1 MKAISRSQSF
11 AIPFRVIK
19 NRLKDRP
26 VVVSFEVTLSCVA
39 NCLHC
44 DTGGKKENEEKLKP
58 EDFQKYI
65 AELNPAIVQL
75 SGGEPLLREDLP
87 QIIRSIKNG
96 TSMPYVIVVSNGYL
110 LNKERYLE
118 LKAAGAD
125 RFSLSLDFPN
135 EKHDDFRRLPGL
147 FMHLNELV
155 PQLAS
160 YGNNDIAMNCCITRV
175 NLPYL
180 LQIVEKCEEWGVNIS
195 FSAYSVKRT
204 NDPQYFISSEEDLEM
219 LRKTMEELIKIRCER
234 RTILNPAQVLWNTYY
249 FFREGYIKDCSAG
262 RRFLVIRP
270 EGMLN
275 PCSMFRERRYVN
287 QKDMIKD
294 FSDRN
299 DCGDCYVAI
308 RAYSDKSI
316 WSLAK
321 EAVEIIKTR

>member
-1 MKAISRSQSF
+1 MKAISKSQSF
-11 AIPFRVIK
+11 AIPFRVIR
-19 NRLKDRP
+19 NRLRDRP

-44 DTGGKKENEEKLKP
+44 DTGGRKENEERLKP
-58 EDFQKYI
+58 EDYKRYI
-65 AELNPAIVQL
+65 IELNPAVVQL

-87 QIIRSIKNG
+87 QIIKSIKNG

-110 LNKERYLE
+110 LNKEKYLE
-118 LKAAGAD
+118 LKSAGAD

-135 EKHDDFRRLPGL
+135 EKHDEFRKLPGL
-147 FMHLNELV
+147 YAHLNELV

-160 YGNNDIAMNCCITRV
+160 YGNNDVTMNCCITRA

-180 LQIVEKCEEWGVNIS
+180 LELVEKCEEWGVNIS

-204 NDPQYFISSEEDLEM
+204 KDPQYFISSEKDLEM
-219 LRKTMEELIKIRCER
+219 LRKTIEELIKIRYER
-234 RTILNPAQVLWNTYY
+234 RTILNPAQVLWNTYN
-249 FFREGYIKDCSAG
+249 FFKEGYIKNCSAG

-270 EGMLN
+270 EGKLN
-275 PCSMFRERRYVN
+275 PCSMYREKRYTR
-287 QKDMIKD
+287 QEDMIKD
-294 FSDRN
+294 FSREN

-316 WSLAK
+316 WSLAR
-321 EAVEIIKTR
+321 ELIEIMKTR

>member
-1 MKAISRSQSF
+1 MKAISKSQSF
-11 AIPFRVIK
+11 AIPFRVIG
-19 NRLKDRP
+19 NRFRDRP
-26 VVVSFEVTLSCVA
+26 IVISFEVTLSCVA

-44 DTGGKKENEEKLKP
+44 DTGGRKENEERLKP
-58 EDFQKYI
+58 EDYRRYI
-65 AELNPAIVQL
+65 LELNPAVVQL
-75 SGGEPLLREDLP
+75 SGGEPLLREDLS

-110 LNKERYLE
+110 LNKEKYFE

-147 FMHLNELV
+147 YAHLSEVV

-160 YGNNDIAMNCCITRV
+160 YKNNDVAMNCCITRA

-180 LQIVEKCEEWGVNIS
+180 LQLVEKCEEWGVNIS

-219 LRKTMEELIKIRCER
+219 LRRTIDELVKIRCER
-234 RTILNPAQVLWNTYY
+234 RTILNPAQVLWNTYN
-249 FFREGYIKDCSAG
+249 FFKDGYIRNCSAG

-270 EGMLN
+270 EGKLN
-275 PCSMFRERRYVN
+275 PCSMYRERRYTK
-287 QKDMIKD
+287 QEEMIKD
-294 FSDRN
+294 FSEKN

-321 EAVEIIKTR
+321 EVIEIMKTR

>member
-1 MKAISRSQSF
+1 MKAISKSQSF
-11 AIPFRVIK
+11 AIPLRVIK
-19 NRLKDRP
+19 NRLRDRP
-26 VVVSFEVTLSCVA
+26 VVISFEVTLSCVA

-44 DTGGKKENEEKLKP
+44 DTGGRKENEERLRP
-58 EDFQKYI
+58 EDYRKYI
-65 AELNPAIVQL
+65 KELNPAVVQL

-96 TSMPYVIVVSNGYL
+96 KSMPYVIVVSNGYL
-110 LNKERYLE
+110 LNKEKYLE
-118 LKAAGAD
+118 LKSAGAD

-135 EKHDDFRRLPGL
+135 EKHDEFRRLPGL
-147 FMHLNELV
+147 YAHLNELV

-160 YGNNDIAMNCCITRV
+160 HGNNDVAMNCCITRA

-180 LQIVEKCEEWGVNIS
+180 LQLVEKCEEWGVNIS

-204 NDPQYFISSEEDLEM
+204 KDPQYFISSEEDLET
-219 LRKTMEELIKIRCER
+219 LRKIIEELIKIRRER

-249 FFREGYIKDCSAG
+249 FFKEGYIKNCSAG

-270 EGMLN
+270 EGKLN
-275 PCSMFRERRYVN
+275 PCSMYREKRYTR
-287 QKDMIKD
+287 QEDMIKD
-294 FSDRN
+294 FSCKN

-321 EAVEIIKTR
+321 EVIEIMKTR